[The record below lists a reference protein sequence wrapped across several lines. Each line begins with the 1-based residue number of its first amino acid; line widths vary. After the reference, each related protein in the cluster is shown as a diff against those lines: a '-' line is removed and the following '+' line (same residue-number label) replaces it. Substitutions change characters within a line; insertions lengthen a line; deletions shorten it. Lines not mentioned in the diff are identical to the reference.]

1 MNREQFFSKII
12 NISQKPIPLDLPEL
26 GEKVYIKQLTAKERE
41 EYEDKLQETEKHEVR
56 ATVASLCVCNEDGEL
71 VFTGEGDVKRLNDA
85 PSKVL
90 MKIFAK
96 FNELNGIGAEE
107 VKEIEK
113 K

>member
-1 MNREQFFSKII
+1 MNREQFFNKII
-12 NISQKPIPLDLPEL
+12 NISKKPVPLDLPEL

-41 EYEDKLQETEKHEVR
+41 EYEDKLQDTGKHEVR
-56 ATVASLCVCNEDGEL
+56 ATVASLCVCDENGNL
-71 VFTGEGDVKRLNDA
+71 VFSEDDVPQLNEV

-96 FNELNGIGAEE
+96 FNEINGVGVDE